1 MAISAETVKDL
12 REKTG
17 AGMLDC
23 KKALEESQGDVEKAI
38 EFLRKKGLSQ
48 AAKKSARTAAEGI
61 LGHHYNSHG
70 KIGALVEINCETDFV
85 ARNDQFLKFVDQTM
99 QQLIQEKPKDL
110 DTFLKAAQPTVTEL
124 VAKIGE
130 NIQIRR
136 FVLWETASP
145 QEKIGFY
152 LHAGNKIG
160 VMVRFADPDGKL
172 TPEAMKEVAMH
183 VAAMNPL
190 FVRRDEVPAAVL
202 EKEREIQRAQ
212 IDTKK
217 PVEIQN
223 KIIEGKLNRY
233 FADNCLEEQVF
244 VKDPEGKKTVSAWIK
259 TLAPQSRMLQFVR
272 YQVGEGLKN

>member
-212 IDTKK
+212 IDNT
-217 PVEIQN
+217 
-223 KIIEGKLNRY
+223 
-233 FADNCLEEQVF
+233 
-244 VKDPEGKKTVSAWIK
+244 
-259 TLAPQSRMLQFVR
+259 
-272 YQVGEGLKN
+272 